1 MTHPW
6 NGVLCICKKNK
17 ENLKH
22 DYRIISKI
30 ILMVFAK
37 QSDHYTIFSYK
48 WGIPNTSFSRD
59 TSFCINTPF
68 NIDGE

>member
-6 NGVLCICKKNK
+6 NGVLCIYKKNK

-37 QSDHYTIFSYK
+37 
-48 WGIPNTSFSRD
+48 
-59 TSFCINTPF
+59 
-68 NIDGE
+68 

>member
-22 DYRIISKI
+22 DYSIISKI

-37 QSDHYTIFSYK
+37 QSDYYTIFH
-48 WGIPNTSFSRD
+48 
-59 TSFCINTPF
+59 IN
-68 NIDGE
+68 GEYQIHLLV